1 MRAIGFAGFSGAGK
15 TTLIV
20 GLIPELNRRGL
31 SVSTIKHAHHGFDL
45 DQPGKDSYVH
55 RAAGAHE
62 VLVASANRLAL
73 MRELRGAPE
82 PSLADLLRLLAPV
95 DLVLVEGFKRDS
107 LPKIEVHRAANGKPP
122 IHPRTIAIVAL
133 ISAIWLDPPCSC
145 RMQRSTTF
153 AAAGRSRARACGTGR
168 RRSCAARFSVK
179 PARQCRQM
187 ATLVIPKSPNLGVER
202 EQKETAVRKP
212 PFRFGKGRVI
222 GFSSYRNIELKRPK
236 MKVILALTFAGAGFI
251 AGLRAAWL
259 WWRASGEKPTISWN
273 QDAWRDIQDAE
284 WIVALLGAVQASGKL
299 NGQAAIWTAASVVLN
314 AVSTCLGAWPTSG

>member
-20 GLIPELNRRGL
+20 GLIPEMNRRGL

-122 IHPRTIAIVAL
+122 IHPEDRNIVAL
-133 ISAIWLDPPCSC
+133 ISDVADPPPHLPHASIDDI
-145 RMQRSTTF
+145 
-153 AAAGRSRARACGTGR
+153 AAAADLVLAHARPLA
-168 RRSCAARFSVK
+168 
-179 PARQCRQM
+179 
-187 ATLVIPKSPNLGVER
+187 E
-202 EQKETAVRKP
+202 
-212 PFRFGKGRVI
+212 
-222 GFSSYRNIELKRPK
+222 
-236 MKVILALTFAGAGFI
+236 ILAAF
-251 AGLRAAWL
+251 
-259 WWRASGEKPTISWN
+259 
-273 QDAWRDIQDAE
+273 
-284 WIVALLGAVQASGKL
+284 
-299 NGQAAIWTAASVVLN
+299 
-314 AVSTCLGAWPTSG
+314 